1 MEKTVLKEKTANS
14 PKVISRKE
22 FVSYCTAS
30 VGQGMVFG
38 IMSSYMSD
46 FHLNV
51 LRVNPLFT
59 FFLTLVTRV
68 MDAFTDPLMGTIVDR
83 GKLKGGKMLPFVKY
97 SWPFIAVL
105 TFFLF
110 FAPNHISPMGRMVYA
125 AAIFVLWSLAYTVT
139 DVPFW
144 ALPNLMTPNPEERS
158 SLLSLATV
166 TNGVGGA
173 IPMALFMGLGFVLP
187 LLGADAD
194 DAMFERTRFIIIAAF
209 VSTVGIGLYLNA
221 MRAKER
227 IKLPPVERN
236 IGHDGKVQGT
246 FKQIIKCKPLLL
258 IIIMGILSAG
268 RYLFNAGAVHVARY
282 VFFIGSEMEL
292 AGMDAAD
299 RAVAL
304 QQNISTV
311 QMVYSLAVAAGMFIT
326 MVAVAQLMKRFNYKQ
341 ILIAS
346 GLLGAVVCLIVFA
359 LGYEN
364 FWRLVPF
371 FALTGVPLG
380 AINVLIYPMIGDAL
394 DYMEWQTGVRQ
405 SALGQACATFTQK
418 FGNAIATSFIV
429 LMYFIVRLDLSA
441 LDPNYIPNVL
451 AVGETVR
458 GGMFSLVSIIPA
470 VSLVLCIIPIFF
482 YDLTGK
488 KKERITAEI
497 AQHRAEKGIEIQ

>member
-1 MEKTVLKEKTANS
+1 MQTDTVMQPTDTDQKVV
-14 PKVISRKE
+14 PKKE
-22 FVSYCTAS
+22 FRAYCTAAT
-30 VGQGMVFG
+30 GQGMVFG

-51 LRVNPLFT
+51 LRVPPLFA
-59 FFLTLVTRV
+59 FFLTLSTRV
-68 MDAFTDPLMGTIVDR
+68 MDAFTDPLMGWIVDR
-83 GKLKGGKMLPFVKY
+83 SNLKGGKMLPFVRY
-97 SWPFIAVL
+97 SWPIIAML

-110 FAPNHISPMGRMVYA
+110 FAPNNFSPMARMVYA
-125 AAIFVLWSLAYTVT
+125 TIIFVLWSLAYTVT

-144 ALPNLMTPNPEERS
+144 ALPNLMTPNPQERS

-173 IPMALFMGLGFVLP
+173 VPMALFMGLGPLLL
-187 LLGADAD
+187 LLGADAED
-194 DAMFERTRFIIIAAF
+194 PMFERTRFIIIAAF
-209 VSTVGIGLYLNA
+209 VSTVGVGLYLNA
-221 MRAKER
+221 MRSKER
-227 IKLPPVERN
+227 IKLPPVERKKAP
-236 IGHDGKVQGT
+236 GQAST
-246 FKQIIKCKPLLL
+246 FKQIIACKPLLL

-282 VFFIGSEMEL
+282 VFFIGSELEI
-292 AGMDAAD
+292 AGLSDAD
-299 RAVAL
+299 RAAAL
-304 QQNISTV
+304 QANISTV
-311 QMVYSLAVAAGMFIT
+311 QMVYSIAVAAGMFIT
-326 MVAVAQLMKRFNYKQ
+326 MMAVTQLMKRFNYKQ

-359 LGYEN
+359 LGYES

-429 LMYFIVRLDLSA
+429 LMYFIVQLDLSA
-441 LDPNYIPNVL
+441 MDPHYIPNVL
-451 AVGETVR
+451 AVGNAVR
-458 GGMFSLVSIIPA
+458 DGMFSLVSVIPA
-470 VSLVLCIIPIFF
+470 VSLVLCVIPIFF

-488 KKERITAEI
+488 KKDRIIAEL
-497 AQHRAEKGIEIQ
+497 AQQRAEKGIAIE